1 MDELIDYVE
10 HAFIHMST
18 IRVILRDEEGYTE
31 EVRFNFDEEG
41 MGSFEDTISL
51 LQDFL
56 DPDDLTF
63 VF

>member
-1 MDELIDYVE
+1 MRLYTCLLEKL
-10 HAFIHMST
+10 F
-18 IRVILRDEEGYTE
+18 ILRDEEGYTE

-41 MGSFEDTISL
+41 MGSIEDTISL

>member
-18 IRVILRDEEGYTE
+18 RKVILRDEEGYTE

>member
-18 IRVILRDEEGYTE
+18 RRVILRDVEGYTE

-41 MGSFEDTISL
+41 MDSFEDTISL

-56 DPDDLTF
+56 DPSDLTF

>member
-1 MDELIDYVE
+1 MEELVDYVE
-10 HAFIHMST
+10 HAFIHVAKR
-18 IRVILRDEEGYTE
+18 RVVLRDEEGYTE

-41 MGSFEDTISL
+41 MSSFEDTISL

>member
-1 MDELIDYVE
+1 MEELVDYVE
-10 HAFIHMST
+10 HAFIHVAKR
-18 IRVILRDEEGYTE
+18 RVVLRDEEGYTE

-41 MGSFEDTISL
+41 MGSFADTIAI

-56 DPDDLTF
+56 APEDLTF